1 MASSAQAVPAFFSK
15 TLKKLGNSSDA
26 TTKRE
31 FFTQLSDFL
40 TNLNENKVLWKEMG
54 KQDVKDVKAMIE
66 DKIVPTLKA
75 LESTLDSAVSKKR
88 KSK

>member
-1 MASSAQAVPAFFSK
+1 
-15 TLKKLGNSSDA
+15 
-26 TTKRE
+26 
-31 FFTQLSDFL
+31 LSDFL

-54 KQDVKDVKAMIE
+54 KHDVKDVKAMIE